1 MNIYNLDQ
9 AAQSMADVIWN
20 AESRE
25 EVELFIESLDV
36 EEARMAQHIV
46 NTMLV
51 GGDDITD
58 LSDSTETIT
67 RIMKL

>member
-9 AAQSMADVIWN
+9 AAQFMADVIWN

-51 GGDDITD
+51 GGDDIED
-58 LSDSTETIT
+58 VSDATETLS
-67 RIMKL
+67 RIMAL

>member
-51 GGDDITD
+51 GGDDIED
-58 LSDSTETIT
+58 VSDATETLS
-67 RIMKL
+67 RIMAL

>member
-9 AAQSMADVIWN
+9 ASQSMADVIWN

-25 EVELFIESLDV
+25 EVELFIDSLDV

-46 NTMLV
+46 NTMLI
-51 GGDDITD
+51 GGDDVVD
-58 LSDSTETIT
+58 VSNATETLS
-67 RIMKL
+67 RIMAL

>member
-46 NTMLV
+46 NTMLI

>member
-25 EVELFIESLDV
+25 EVELFIDSLDV

-51 GGDDITD
+51 GGDDVVD
-58 LSDSTETIT
+58 VSNATETLS
-67 RIMKL
+67 RIMAL